1 MRVLRKFEFLFLTL
15 FFSAFVILM
24 AKAAVPY
31 QVTLESLDESEFPR
45 LTASLKIEGDT
56 DGLLPKNF
64 KVEEGGHLNNG
75 PLVFVPPH
83 GSPNKI
89 DLTVLVDAG
98 AQTTVSQELIK
109 ANLKGLV
116 QNLDDRQV
124 ALNLHLL
131 TVDGTQDF
139 LSTTQ
144 EDAFQMIDRLTF
156 SENDSATNV
165 LDRIIEV
172 ASSMVH
178 STDSQQVMLI
188 VNGSYTPD
196 SKPDGV
202 TGQKMKQAI
211 AAVSDYSDLTF
222 VMGAPLQQIHGVR
235 PEGSISEFSD
245 FSHRTRGGYL
255 GGFGADLSQLGELL
269 VKQSPD
275 HFLFQYYTSYPPTVV
290 HGAQAKWY
298 IDGGQVADL
307 TYQAEPA
314 TELLIHHLPENEL
327 ALGDQA
333 VLSVDLENK
342 GKAIDAVEL
351 IYKNA
356 QGDFSSNSFI
366 PKRSESKDKPLTYTR
381 KLTDDLLTEDY
392 FTYYIKVHTPYTSTG
407 NETNAVTI
415 PVNRYDDGIILSAT
429 LSQDKKSVG
438 WSWSGP
444 TVDKGKAF
452 EVWMGD
458 QLLSTTTDRAY
469 SIALDDCN
477 RYQILQVK
485 VIFVDET
492 KSNPSRPTEFF
503 ADDEK
508 DPSITERD
516 GLTLMLSC
524 LKKKRFGTYSEFLAS
539 TSSFSPNQSM
549 TLEKAGFYFSKLTH
563 EDLWKNVETGH
574 GYFELIYYIMKFL
587 NKEQYIH
594 HAIEHQ
600 PVQKSIIYKWIS
612 LANFTDDLKIKFDGG
627 LSELS
632 SRIRGNLTF

>member
-1 MRVLRKFEFLFLTL
+1 MRVLKKIEFLFLVL

-24 AKAAVPY
+24 AKAATPY
-31 QVTLESLDESEFPR
+31 QVSVESIDESEFPR
-45 LTASLKIEGDT
+45 VLASLKIEGDT

-64 KVEEGGHLNNG
+64 EVEEGGHLNNG

-83 GSPNKI
+83 SLPKKI
-89 DLTVLVDAG
+89 DLTVLLDSS
-98 AQTTVSQELIK
+98 AQMIASQELIK
-109 ANLKGLV
+109 TNLKGLV
-116 QNLDDRQV
+116 QDLDDRQV

-139 LSTTQ
+139 FSTARD
-144 EDAFQMIDRLTF
+144 DAFEMIDRLTF
-156 SENDSATNV
+156 SENDSAKNV
-165 LDRIIEV
+165 LDRINEV
-172 ASSMVH
+172 SSSMVH
-178 STDSQQVMLI
+178 SPDSQQVMLI
-188 VNGSYTPD
+188 VNGSYASD

-211 AAVSDYSDLTF
+211 AAVSQYSDLTF
-222 VMGAPLQQIHGVR
+222 FMGSPLQQTHGVR

-245 FSHRTRGGYL
+245 FSHRIRGGYL
-255 GGFGADLSQLGELL
+255 GGLGADLSQLGELL
-269 VKQSPD
+269 VKQSSD
-275 HFLFQYYTSYPPTVV
+275 HFLFQYYTTYPPTVV
-290 HGAQAKWY
+290 RGAQAKWY
-298 IDGGQVADL
+298 IDGGQVAGF

-314 TELLIHHLPENEL
+314 TELLIHHLSENEL
-327 ALGDQA
+327 ALGDQT
-333 VLSVDLENK
+333 LISVDLENK

-356 QGDFSSNSFI
+356 QGDFSSTGFI
-366 PKRSESKDKPLTYTR
+366 PKRSESKGKPLIYTR

-392 FTYYIKVHTPYTSTG
+392 FTYYIKVHTPYTATG

-429 LSQDKKSVG
+429 LSQDKKSVE

-458 QLLSTTTDRAY
+458 QLLSTTIDRAY
-469 SIALDDCN
+469 TIALNDCN

-508 DPSITERD
+508 DSLITERD

-524 LKKKRFGTYSEFLAS
+524 LREKRFGSYSEFLAS
-539 TSSFSPNQSM
+539 TSSFLPNQFM
-549 TLEKAGFYFSKLTH
+549 TLEKAGLYFSKLTH
-563 EDLWKNVETGH
+563 ENLWENVEIGH
-574 GYFELIYYIMKFL
+574 GYFELIYYITKFL

-594 HAIEHQ
+594 YAFENQ
-600 PVQKSIIYKWIS
+600 PLQRSIIYKWVT
-612 LANFTDDLKIKFDGG
+612 LANYSEDLKSKFDAG

>member
-1 MRVLRKFEFLFLTL
+1 MRVLKKIEFLFLVL
-15 FFSAFVILM
+15 FFSVFVILM
-24 AKAAVPY
+24 AKAATPY
-31 QVTLESLDESEFPR
+31 QVSVESIDESEFPR
-45 LTASLKIEGDT
+45 LIASLKIEGDT
-56 DGLLPKNF
+56 NGLLPKNF
-64 KVEEGGHLNNG
+64 KVEEGGHFNNG
-75 PLVFVPPH
+75 PFVFVPPH
-83 GSPNKI
+83 NPPKKI
-89 DLTVLVDAG
+89 DLTVLVDTSV
-98 AQTTVSQELIK
+98 QTAAYQELIK
-109 ANLKGLV
+109 TNLEGLV
-116 QNLDDRQV
+116 QDFFDHQV
-124 ALNLHLL
+124 TLNLHLL
-131 TVDGTQDF
+131 TLDSSQEI
-139 LSTTQ
+139 LSTIQ

-165 LDRIIEV
+165 FDRITEV

-178 STDSQQVMLI
+178 SPDSQSVMLI
-188 VNGSYTPD
+188 VNGTYSPD

-211 AAVSDYSDLTF
+211 AAVSQYSDLTF

-245 FSHRTRGGYL
+245 FSHRIRGGYL
-255 GGFGADLSQLGELL
+255 GGLGTNLSQLGELL
-269 VKQSPD
+269 IKQSAD
-275 HFLFQYYTSYPPTVV
+275 HFLFQYYTDYPPTMV
-290 HGAQAKWY
+290 HGAQVKWY

-314 TELLIHHLPENEL
+314 TELFIHHLPENEL
-327 ALGDQA
+327 ALGDQTL
-333 VLSVDLENK
+333 LSVDLENK

-356 QGDFSSNSFI
+356 QGDFSSTGFI
-366 PKRSESKDKPLTYTR
+366 PKRSESKDKRLNYLR
-381 KLTDDLLTEDY
+381 KLTDDLLTKDY
-392 FTYYIKVHTPYTSTG
+392 FTYYIKVHTPYTTTG

-415 PVNRYDDGIILSAT
+415 PVNRYDDGIILSAS
-429 LSQDKKSVG
+429 LSQDKKSVE

-452 EVWMGD
+452 EVWVGD
-458 QLLSTTTDRAY
+458 QLLTTTTDRAY
-469 SIALDDCN
+469 SIALNDCN

-503 ADDEK
+503 ADDQK
-508 DPSITERD
+508 NSSITERD
-516 GLTLMLSC
+516 GLTLMLGC
-524 LKKKRFGTYSEFLAS
+524 LKEKRFETYSEFLAS

-549 TLEKAGFYFSKLTH
+549 TLEKAGLYFSKLTH
-563 EDLWKNVETGH
+563 ENLWENVEIGH
-574 GYFELIYYIMKFL
+574 GYFELIYYITKFL

-594 HAIEHQ
+594 HAVEHQ
-600 PVQKSIIYKWIS
+600 PLQKSIIYKWIT
-612 LANFTDDLKIKFDGG
+612 LANFTNDLKAKFDAG